1 MLRLQDDEI
10 LSRFDSA
17 IDVLRDG
24 QPLLSVLKPPP
35 GPYALFHHQ
44 THALER
50 SRDVRLLFQRLL
62 DARLA
67 YTAANERI
75 AAERPKDWPAGVPL
89 PAHVSDLMNQAELV
103 RRGMRVDYESTFHF
117 GSVLLD
123 QFGFACGY
131 LAGVTAPGS
140 FTFHELASRIESEP
154 LPVALRPL
162 REQLLRH
169 TRWLHFW
176 MRTYRNRFVVHTD
189 HPVQFSTVGGVLGS
203 DFALF
208 TPTAVGWNDD
218 EAVEGEIR
226 GLLRH
231 APEWLQR
238 ADPGYW
244 ERARPRALFQRVIE
258 NIGNVDGQ
266 ADREAIANL
275 AKRAGLQT
283 PTFQVVASVL
293 ADFVARGVRLVQ
305 DAALTDPAS
314 IDIGRSP
321 HHA

>member
-10 LSRFDSA
+10 FGRFDSA

-24 QPLLSVLKPPP
+24 QPLLSILKPAPR
-35 GPYALFHHQ
+35 PYTLFHHQ
-44 THALER
+44 THTLER
-50 SRDVRLLFQRLL
+50 IRDLRFLYRRLL
-62 DARLA
+62 DSRAA
-67 YTAANERI
+67 YTAANERV
-75 AAERPKDWPAGVPL
+75 ADERPTDWPAGVPF
-89 PAHVSDLMNQAELV
+89 PAHVCDLMNQAEEI
-103 RRGMRVDYESTFHF
+103 RRAMKVDYESVFHF

-123 QFGFACGY
+123 QFAFTCGY
-131 LAGVTAPGS
+131 LAGVTAPGD
-140 FTFHELASRIESEP
+140 FTFHELASRLEGAP
-154 LPVALRPL
+154 LPIALRPL
-162 REQLLRH
+162 REELLRH

-189 HPVQFSTVGGVLGS
+189 HPVQFSTVGGVLGN

-218 EAVEGEIR
+218 ESVEAEIR
-226 GLLRH
+226 TLLRH

-258 NIGNVDGQ
+258 NIGNVDAQ
-266 ADREAIANL
+266 ADRQGIAAL

-293 ADFVARGVRLVQ
+293 AEFVARGARLVQ

-321 HHA
+321 HHT